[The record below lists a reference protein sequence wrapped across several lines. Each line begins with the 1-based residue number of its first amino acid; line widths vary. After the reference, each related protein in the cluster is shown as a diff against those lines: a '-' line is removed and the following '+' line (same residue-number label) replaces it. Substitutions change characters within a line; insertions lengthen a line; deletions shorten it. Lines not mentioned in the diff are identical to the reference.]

1 MDFEQILQQFGLN
14 DNEVAVYLATLE
26 LGESTVL
33 PISKKSGIKRT
44 YCYDILADLG
54 KKSLVTYF
62 EKNNRRRY
70 VAENPVKLGEILHKR
85 LKEFNEILPELK
97 SIYNQS
103 GTKPKVR
110 FYEGK
115 DGIISI
121 YEEMLKTKKICY
133 AIASPNKIT
142 DYLGDF
148 FEEFVKKTLVKKI
161 QIRELVTPDGATAE
175 YLAGYKKPL
184 QEARV
189 LLQGIKFN
197 TDMIMYDEKL
207 AMISYGPELHAVV
220 IESSSIVETQRILFE
235 IIWNVSRK

>member
-1 MDFEQILQQFGLN
+1 MDFHQILKQFGLN
-14 DNEVAVYLATLE
+14 TNEVAVYLATLE

-44 YCYDILADLG
+44 YCYDILSDLE
-54 KKSLVTYF
+54 KKGLVTYF

-70 VAENPVKLGEILHKR
+70 IAENPVKLGEILHKR

-103 GTKPKVR
+103 GAKPKVR

-133 AIASPNKIT
+133 AIASPNQIT
-142 DYLGDF
+142 EYLGSF
-148 FEEFVKKTLVKKI
+148 FKEFVKKTLVKKI
-161 QIRELVTPDGATAE
+161 QIRELITPDGATAE
-175 YLAGYKKPL
+175 YLTGYKKPL

-189 LLQGIKFN
+189 LPQGIKFN
-197 TDMIMYDEKL
+197 TDMIMFDEKL
-207 AMISYGPELHAVV
+207 AMISYGPELHGVV
-220 IESSSIVETQRILFE
+220 IESSSIVETQRTLFE
-235 IIWNVSRK
+235 IIWGKSI